1 MFQVLDF
8 KWIPGQAIFN
18 DNELAL
24 VVKVVIK
31 GLASFFFFFFL
42 SNTLTLLTECMFVR
56 QLSNY
61 ARKVSK

>member
-31 GLASFFFFFFL
+31 GLASFFFFFPLKYTYFAYRVHVCK
-42 SNTLTLLTECMFVR
+42 TVE
-56 QLSNY
+56 
-61 ARKVSK
+61 

>member
-31 GLASFFFFFFL
+31 GLASFFFL